1 MLIIKRAREKMR
13 DYKLLGGSLWGLK
26 RVKRARECE
35 NVLGKMKVILA
46 FYVIIA
52 NKCSHINPINLLR
65 NIITIFFLI
74 VVGSLKTVSLYLW

>member
-35 NVLGKMKVILA
+35 NMLGKMKVILA

>member
-1 MLIIKRAREKMR
+1 ME
-13 DYKLLGGSLWGLK
+13 

-52 NKCSHINPINLLR
+52 NKCSHINLINLLR
-65 NIITIFFLI
+65 NIITIFL
-74 VVGSLKTVSLYLW
+74 SLLEVLKLFPYIRDKIKLPR

>member
-52 NKCSHINPINLLR
+52 NKCSHINSINLLR

>member
-1 MLIIKRAREKMR
+1 MLIIKSAREKMR

>member
-1 MLIIKRAREKMR
+1 MR
-13 DYKLLGGSLWGLK
+13 DYKLLGGSLWGLE

-52 NKCSHINPINLLR
+52 NKCSHINLINLLR
-65 NIITIFFLI
+65 NIITIFL
-74 VVGSLKTVSLYLW
+74 SLLEVLKLFPYIRDKIKLPR

>member
-46 FYVIIA
+46 FYIIIA

>member
-13 DYKLLGGSLWGLK
+13 DYKLLRGSLWGLK

>member
-13 DYKLLGGSLWGLK
+13 DYKLLGGSLWGLE